1 MVPASPDLPL
11 PPPFLDEETQ
21 QHLAEK
27 LWQNLVSLES
37 PEMNSNSNAAA
48 AANANAGGA
57 DKDAVMEDT
66 MTTTTTHA
74 LLDVGKVA
82 AAAGGG
88 NYDADEDPLNAP
100 QVLEAVKEFRRKLEK
115 TQGFQKKK
123 RMELVMKKVAERMPR
138 VKVLMEEERIRGPV
152 VAQMAPP
159 PPLPGMPVPGLPPGM
174 ATTMGEAPPP
184 LPMGVPPPPPG
195 AAAASGAAQVDS
207 GKRGRSNLPAWMTN
221 QPAAA
226 ASTTSEE
233 EPSAKRS
240 KSSNHPLTFPPLPPS
255 THAIL
260 RDFLTQQIIQ
270 YLGEE
275 EKTLIDFL
283 HTHIL
288 NGKDTAGLV
297 KELQMVLE
305 EEAPAFVETLWTKIY
320 ELQQQ
325 Q

>member
-1 MVPASPDLPL
+1 
-11 PPPFLDEETQ
+11 
-21 QHLAEK
+21 
-27 LWQNLVSLES
+27 
-37 PEMNSNSNAAA
+37 
-48 AANANAGGA
+48 
-57 DKDAVMEDT
+57 
-66 MTTTTTHA
+66 
-74 LLDVGKVA
+74 LDVGKVA

-123 RMELVMKKVAERMPR
+123 RMELVGKKVAERMPR

-152 VAQMAPP
+152 VHSMAA
-159 PPLPGMPVPGLPPGM
+159 PPLPPPTGGVGGGPVPGLPPGM
-174 ATTMGEAPPP
+174 TTAMGAAPPP
-184 LPMGVPPPPPG
+184 LPMGVLPPPPPPPG
-195 AAAASGAAQVDS
+195 VAATAGAAQVDS

-221 QPAAA
+221 QPPAS
-226 ASTTSEE
+226 ASTEE

-240 KSSNHPLTFPPLPPS
+240 KLSNQQHPLTFPPLPPS

-260 RDFLTQQIIQ
+260 RDFLTQQIVQ

-305 EEAPAFVETLWTKIY
+305 EETPAFVETLWTKIY